1 MLKVI
6 TFTPAG
12 ASATA
17 SFAAND
23 PAAANAATIVSDARA
38 GRITLRLATAVPSGG
53 PDARDARGG
62 GDVLR
67 PHTLHRTEHR
77 DVRVDDPF
85 AFGFVGF
92 ERPHAALRGPA
103 EDDAVIA
110 RHHVDAEARA
120 RDRRYAA
127 VAVIVFLRVRRA

>member
-17 SFAAND
+17 SVAAND
-23 PAAANAATIVSDARA
+23 PAAANATTIVSDARA
-38 GRITLRLATAVPSGG
+38 GRMTLRLATAVPSRG
-53 PDARDARGG
+53 PDPRRARCRC
-62 GDVLR
+62 DVLR
-67 PHTLHRTEHR
+67 PHTFHRTEHR
-77 DVRVDDPF
+77 DVRVDNAF

-103 EDDAVIA
+103 EDDA
-110 RHHVDAEARA
+110 
-120 RDRRYAA
+120 
-127 VAVIVFLRVRRA
+127 